1 MRTFLICL
9 TVALV
14 VACAQAQDA
23 GMQAAQSA
31 TMAAQQAGQ
40 QASWNMQMASQ
51 AAQNMMG
58 AQDTSSF
65 FDYWYWWPFEIR
77 DSRPPDPAPPAFS
90 AGSGTYSSPVTL
102 TINSSNDDVNIYY
115 TTDGWTPTEYST
127 RYAGPIV
134 VDSSAT
140 VQAIAVS
147 PWGRRSSVSEAVYH
161 LSEKSGVQ
169 SSTLPALAPGVT
181 SNAAAAALASG
192 KRLIPRGTPVPLV
205 FAAEVSSKT
214 AKVGDRILLTLAQDM
229 DSDGGVIAKQ
239 GTLAVAVI
247 TEVVKAHRLGAPGEV
262 SFKLQSLRADG
273 MNIKLRGGAARQG
286 QDQREKAD
294 TRAAFGLFVRGKDA
308 RIDPGTKFTAVV
320 ASDTALPA
328 N

>member
-1 MRTFLICL
+1 MRTFQICL
-9 TVALV
+9 TVALA
-14 VACAQAQDA
+14 VASAQAQDV

-51 AAQNMMG
+51 AAQNMMN
-58 AQDTSSF
+58 AQDSSSF
-65 FDYWYWWPFEIR
+65 FNYRWPFESR
-77 DSRPPDPAPPAFS
+77 DHRPPDPAPPAFS
-90 AGSGTYSSPVTL
+90 VGSGTYSSPVTL

-127 RYAGPIV
+127 RYSGPIMI
-134 VDSSAT
+134 DSSAT

-147 PWGRRSSVSEAVYH
+147 PWGRRSTVSEAVYN
-161 LSEKSGVQ
+161 LSEKSGAR
-169 SSTLPALAPGVT
+169 STSLPALAPGVT

-214 AKVGDRILLTLAQDM
+214 AKVGDRIFLTLAQDLE
-229 DSDGGVIAKQ
+229 SNGVVVAKQ
-239 GTLAVAVI
+239 GTSAVAVI
-247 TEVVKAHRLGAPGEV
+247 TEVVRAHRLGAPGEV
-262 SFKLQSLRADG
+262 AFKLESLRAG
-273 MNIKLRGGAARQG
+273 TSNIKLRGGAGKQG